1 MGALSVAAVGIGATF
16 ISFQK
21 AAWVIFGM
29 IYVIVGIVY
38 LAGKSQSLKV
48 SLGPALSRFATL
60 EYPAALGVVFEFNS
74 PACAGPLI
82 AVLLGLATAR
92 GSAGVPLVP
101 GFISMALFGLALS
114 LPIAPAVF
122 FERARTVLN

>member
-1 MGALSVAAVGIGATF
+1 MGALIVAAVGIGATF

-60 EYPAALGVVFEFNS
+60 EYSAALGVVFEFNI

-92 GSAGVPLVP
+92 GSAGVPLVQ